1 MSRDRSR
8 RARQAGQE
16 GREPSAFLP
25 LPTATFHI
33 LLALR
38 SGEKHGYAVM
48 QNVED
53 LSDGLV
59 KLGPGTLYGAVKR
72 LLADGLIEESE
83 QRPDPEL
90 DDQRRRYYRLTALGE
105 RVCTAELERLTK
117 LLKTAFPSSVV
128 SRLGH
133 A

>member
-1 MSRDRSR
+1 MGRDRSR
-8 RARQAGQE
+8 RARQVE
-16 GREPSAFLP
+16 GDGRPSEFLP

-38 SGEKHGYAVM
+38 TGEKHGYAVM
-48 QNVED
+48 RDVEA

-72 LLADGLIEESE
+72 LVADGLIEESD
-83 QRPDPEL
+83 QRPDEQL
-90 DDQRRRYYRLTALGE
+90 DDQRRRYYRMTALGE
-105 RVCTAELERLTK
+105 RVCSAEVDRLAK
-117 LLKTAFPSSVV
+117 LLRSALPGGIADG
-128 SRLGH
+128 LGR